1 MQESVRI
8 TKMIEQKGDS
18 CMSGIRRMIAFIVCL
33 CVLMTLM
40 PGAAMAATD
49 ERKTRPTVKVS
60 SKDTMRPG
68 AQCQVVV
75 NCSKPGFLN
84 ARILDGEAA
93 EVAVLCEEM
102 EVSSGK
108 TTLTWDGM
116 LENGQAAETGGKYS
130 IALTMHDEWGNETKS
145 EVVETLKIGE
155 LRPAVSDVAFTYDA
169 KNKAWVITG
178 TASMKGSL
186 MIDLYMA
193 SNLNDCYMRVA
204 DGHEKAQKNAQIQEA
219 NQAFALTWDGKVA
232 MEDDGK
238 TYYYPLDP
246 GYYALGVYLDDAD
259 GILSEKSIIYVS
271 VGGDANRTPYITGE
285 EPATFSLT
293 DGKTQTAQSGTQ
305 SENSGAQETNEAQVT
320 EETPARPALA
330 GPTESIKGEDGLT
343 LGVVMGDEGLQI
355 GAGVSDTAEQ
365 AESSYWTISA
375 SATDEEIWAA
385 LTRTM
390 ISVDE
395 DERNSVSVLAT
406 PESNGKKL
414 AQVNGLTQ
422 GLNVVG
428 EVGDW
433 SIVEVFRN
441 EDSAFTRGYIRTSR
455 LRTVEPD
462 QEYGVTIDKATQTL
476 TVWHNGERV
485 GSVPV
490 CTGLANAE
498 NPGRETPAG
507 EYILATRMGTREM
520 QMGYC
525 EYAIRLSGDVWI
537 HEIPSTKRKGT
548 DFSAMQDVLGEKATR
563 GTIAVAHESSED
575 GAINMEWIW
584 EMLSSHKRVKV
595 LIFDDK
601 DRDVVPYLDPSDY
614 Q

>member
-1 MQESVRI
+1 
-8 TKMIEQKGDS
+8 
-18 CMSGIRRMIAFIVCL
+18 MIAFIVCL
-33 CVLMTLM
+33 CVLMTMM
-40 PGAAMAATD
+40 PGAALAATD

-60 SKDTMRPG
+60 SKDTIRPG
-68 AQCQVVV
+68 AQCQIVV
-75 NCSKPGFLN
+75 NCSKPGFLS
-84 ARILDGEAA
+84 ARILDGEAM
-93 EVAVLCEEM
+93 EVAAVCEEM
-102 EVSSGK
+102 EVPSGK
-108 TTLTWDGM
+108 TTLTWDGV
-116 LENGQAAETGGKYS
+116 LENGRMAEAGGKYS
-130 IALTMHDEWGNETKS
+130 IALSMRDEWGNQTKS
-145 EVVETLKIGE
+145 EVVSALKIGE
-155 LRPAVSDVAFTYDA
+155 LRPAVSDVAFTYDT

-178 TASMKGSL
+178 TASMKGRL

-193 SNLNDCYMRVA
+193 NNLNDCYIRVA
-204 DGHEKAQKNAQIQEA
+204 NGYEKAQKNAQISEA
-219 NQAFALTWDGKVA
+219 NQSFALAWDGKAAV
-232 MEDDGK
+232 EDDGK
-238 TYYYPLDP
+238 IYYYPLDP

-259 GILSEKSIIYVS
+259 GLRSEKCIIYVS
-271 VGGDANRTPYITGE
+271 VDGDKNRTPYITGE
-285 EPATFSLT
+285 EPDTFSLT
-293 DGKTQTAQSGTQ
+293 GEKKETAQSDAQ
-305 SENSGAQETNEAQVT
+305 SDSSDAQSDSSGAQAADETT
-320 EETPARPALA
+320 ARPALA

-355 GAGVSDTAEQ
+355 GAGVSDAAEQ

-385 LTRTM
+385 LTRPM
-390 ISVDE
+390 ISVNE

-406 PESNGKKL
+406 PESNGKKI

-433 SIVEVFRN
+433 SIVEVYRN

-462 QEYGVTIDKATQTL
+462 QEYGLTIDKATQTL

-485 GSVPV
+485 GSVLV

-507 EYILATRMGTREM
+507 EYTLATRMGTREM

-525 EYAIRLSGDVWI
+525 EYTIRLSGDVWI
-537 HEIPSTKRKGT
+537 HEIPSTTRKGT
-548 DFSAMQDVLGEKATR
+548 DFSELQDVLGEKATR
-563 GTIAVAHESSED
+563 RTIAVAHESSED

-584 EMLSSHKRVKV
+584 ETLSSHKRAKV

>member
-1 MQESVRI
+1 
-8 TKMIEQKGDS
+8 
-18 CMSGIRRMIAFIVCL
+18 MIAFIVCL
-33 CVLMTLM
+33 CVLMTLL
-40 PGAAMAATD
+40 PGAALAATN
-49 ERKTRPTVKVS
+49 ERTTRPTVKVS
-60 SKDTMRPG
+60 SKDTIRPG
-68 AQCQVVV
+68 AQCQIVVS
-75 NCSKPGFLN
+75 CSKPGFLS
-84 ARILDGEAA
+84 ARILDGEAMEVA
-93 EVAVLCEEM
+93 EVCEEM
-102 EVSSGK
+102 EVPSGK
-108 TTLTWDGM
+108 TTLSWDGV
-116 LENGQAAETGGKYS
+116 LDNGRMAETGGKYS
-130 IALTMHDEWGNETKS
+130 IALTLRDEWGNETKS
-145 EVVETLKIGE
+145 EVVNALKIGE

-178 TASMKGSL
+178 TASMKGYL

-204 DGHEKAQKNAQIQEA
+204 NGYEKKQKNAQISEA
-219 NQAFALTWDGKVA
+219 NQSFALAWDGKVA
-232 MEDDGK
+232 VEDDGK
-238 TYYYPLDP
+238 IYYYPLDP
-246 GYYALGVYLDDAD
+246 GYYALGVYLDDAE
-259 GILSEKSIIYVS
+259 GIRSEKSIIYVS
-271 VGGDANRTPYITGE
+271 VDGDAKRTPYITGE
-285 EPATFSLT
+285 EPDTFSLT
-293 DGKTQTAQSGTQ
+293 GEKKQTAQSDTQ
-305 SENSGAQETNEAQVT
+305 AENSGAQATGETT
-320 EETPARPALA
+320 ARPALA
-330 GPTESIKGEDGLT
+330 GPTESIKGENGLT
-343 LGVVMGDEGLQI
+343 VGVVMGDEGLQI

-375 SATDEEIWAA
+375 DATDEEIWAA
-385 LTRTM
+385 LTRPM
-390 ISVDE
+390 ISVNE

-406 PESNGKKL
+406 PESNGKKV

-433 SIVEVFRN
+433 SIVEVYRN

-462 QEYGVTIDKATQTL
+462 QEYGLTIDKTTQTL

-537 HEIPSTKRKGT
+537 HEIPSTVRKGT
-548 DFSAMQDVLGEKATR
+548 DFSVLQGVLGEKATR

-584 EMLSSHKRVKV
+584 ETLSSHKRAKV

>member
-1 MQESVRI
+1 
-8 TKMIEQKGDS
+8 
-18 CMSGIRRMIAFIVCL
+18 MSGIRRITAFIVCL
-33 CVLMTLM
+33 CLLLTLA
-40 PGAAMAATD
+40 PGAALAASD

-60 SKDTMRPG
+60 DKDTMRPG
-68 AQCQVVV
+68 AEMSIVVT
-75 NCSKPGFLN
+75 CSKPGFLN
-84 ARILDGEAA
+84 ARIIDGDEM

-102 EVSSGK
+102 EVPSGK
-108 TTLTWDGM
+108 TTLRWDGL
-116 LENGQAAETGGKYS
+116 LENGQEAETGGKYS
-130 IALTMHDEWGNETKS
+130 IALSMRDEWGNEIKS
-145 EVVETLKIGE
+145 ESITALKIGDPCPSISN
-155 LRPAVSDVAFTYDA
+155 LSFAYDA
-169 KNKAWVITG
+169 KNKAWVISG
-178 TASMKGSL
+178 TASAKGYV
-186 MIDLYMA
+186 MIDLHM
-193 SNLNDCYMRVA
+193 SNNLEERYLSVA
-204 DGHEKAQKNAQIQEA
+204 NGYEKSHKDAKITEAGQSFAWAWNAKIE
-219 NQAFALTWDGKVA
+219 
-232 MEDDGK
+232 EEEDGK
-238 TYYYPLDP
+238 TVYYPLDP
-246 GYYALGVYLDDAD
+246 GYYALSVYLDDTESVR
-259 GILSEKSIIYVS
+259 SEKSIIYVS
-271 VGGDANRTPYITGE
+271 VGGDDARTPYITGE
-285 EPATFSLT
+285 EPADFSLT
-293 DGKTQTAQSGTQ
+293 EKSTEKADAADGEQEAEASADDTQA
-305 SENSGAQETNEAQVT
+305 A
-320 EETPARPALA
+320 EEPKSALA
-330 GPTESIKGEDGLT
+330 GPKESLKGEDGLT
-343 LGVVMGDEGLQI
+343 LGVVMGEEGLQI

-375 SATDEEIWAA
+375 SASDEEIWAA

-390 ISVDE
+390 TSVDE

-406 PESNGKKL
+406 PESSGKKL

-433 SIVEVFRN
+433 SIVEVYRN

-490 CTGLANAE
+490 STGYANE
-498 NPGRETPAG
+498 DHPERETPAG
-507 EYILATRMGTREM
+507 EFILATRMGTREM
-520 QMGYC
+520 QMGFC
-525 EYAIRLSGDVWI
+525 EYTIRISGDVWL
-537 HEIPSTKRKGT
+537 HEIPSTRRKGT

-584 EMLSSHKRVKV
+584 ENLNRKRVKV

-601 DRDVVPYLDPSDY
+601 ERDVVPYLDPSDY